1 MYLSNTEI
9 KEFDGEKL
17 DYADVQ
23 IECKVAGNA
32 IPHKNITNI
41 AEITEYKYEETVV
54 PKDRDSKSDNM
65 EENIPEDKCSN
76 TKPSKELLE
85 YFKKAYKQ

>member
-1 MYLSNTEI
+1 MTNVSISSLNTQI

-32 IPHKNITNI
+32 IPHENITNI
-41 AEITEYKYEETVV
+41 AEI
-54 PKDRDSKSDNM
+54 
-65 EENIPEDKCSN
+65 
-76 TKPSKELLE
+76 LE
-85 YFKKAYKQ
+85 IWALAWHYAR